1 MCIPTPMKI
10 NIDIAKL
17 NMTLLCPQIG
27 LNLSC
32 VKYFNFLCL
41 ISLLCVRKSRLRKK
55 GVEDEESLMSL
66 MSSLTKIL
74 PLNPLRQSSFTLG
87 NFKTL
92 LLIFFIKLVKQTSL
106 LLDIHY
112 FNGPRHSYHFNLYS
126 MNGFFVII
134 EFLSSACE
142 RKKRSIQHKT
152 WPI

>member
-1 MCIPTPMKI
+1 
-10 NIDIAKL
+10 
-17 NMTLLCPQIG
+17 
-27 LNLSC
+27 
-32 VKYFNFLCL
+32 
-41 ISLLCVRKSRLRKK
+41 
-55 GVEDEESLMSL
+55 MSL

-142 RKKRSIQHKT
+142 QNRLVRHKQWQTVKTIADNQDNYIQLQTIVCSCSLRRLMSRHTKCCAMT
-152 WPI
+152 IACLQSGPC